1 MSWVAKNAVSGR
13 ETNILVP
20 WGSVCSIE
28 NFSGHRNFQKGKK
41 WKLETHTFTLK
52 KIWSKNIAGRENTN
66 TFSVWTRKF
75 LDQKTLA
82 RRSKRAWRSYKPS
95 SLQWEFEIFPCNGSA
110 GLRFGFFSKIHINL
124 GKNRMQS
131 LSSGIDRTPGRLSRK
146 NQKNSGKN
154 DIIFKTLKNLFFR
167 IDLIKLSRRL
177 RFRKFTKIK
186 INS

>member
-1 MSWVAKNAVSGR
+1 M
-13 ETNILVP
+13 ETRDTHLY
-20 WGSVCSIE
+20 SKKDLK
-28 NFSGHRNFQKGKK
+28 QKYC
-41 WKLETHTFTLK
+41 
-52 KIWSKNIAGRENTN
+52 R
-66 TFSVWTRKF
+66 TRKYEHF
-75 LDQKTLA
+75 FGLDTEISWPKNDQKTLA

-146 NQKNSGKN
+146 NRKNSGKN